1 MIEGRAGLLDRY
13 SVGEGVFDF
22 DRRGSPWHE
31 DGRLRGDTKCPRRV
45 RHSLRVISCGRRHD
59 PFRTKDWVKMTEI
72 VECTGEFVRTGLL
85 QALQFQPDITAEL
98 P

>member
-1 MIEGRAGLLDRY
+1 
-13 SVGEGVFDF
+13 
-22 DRRGSPWHE
+22 
-31 DGRLRGDTKCPRRV
+31 
-45 RHSLRVISCGRRHD
+45 
-59 PFRTKDWVKMTEI
+59 MTEI